1 MTDILDLDGAAAL
14 LHVSAQT
21 IRKQAAAGKL
31 PGAKVGRTWVFVRSD
46 LIAHVSGQARQQQEA
61 STPPAPPARAQRAKP
76 APRSRRRA
84 LPCLDTY
91 LALRPA

>member
-1 MTDILDLDGAAAL
+1 MTDILDLDGAAEL

-46 LIAHVSGQARQQQEA
+46 LITHVSGQARQQQEA

-84 LPCLDTY
+84 LPCLDSFMLLT
-91 LALRPA
+91 R